1 MSFDGIFT
9 YGMIEELNKTIEG
22 GRISK
27 IHQPYKHE
35 LVFHVRANGKNQKL
49 LLSAHPSY
57 ARVHLTAETY
67 DNPSTPPM
75 FCMLLRKH
83 LEGGFIEKIEQI
95 GIDRLIVFHIRTR
108 NEIGD
113 MLIRKLYVEIMG
125 RHSNIVVTDGEGEKD
140 VIIDSLKH
148 LSPSINSY
156 RTVLPG
162 HTYILPPAQNKLLP
176 LETDVEHIL
185 RYLNFQE
192 GKLDRQIV
200 ETFSGVSPLF
210 AKEAV
215 CRAGLANR
223 TTLPNALMKM
233 FSDVKEH
240 KFTPQLVN
248 NNGKEYFYLLDLT
261 HVNGNKRT
269 FTTLSELL
277 DRYYFGKAER
287 DRVKQQAHDLERF
300 VFNEKKKNEKKISK
314 LEKTLE
320 HSEKAQVYQ
329 LYGELL
335 TANLYQLKKGDK
347 TANVVNYYDENGA
360 EMKIPLNTNQTPSEN
375 AQSYFTK
382 YQKAKNSVDVVKEQ
396 IRLAEAEIA
405 YFDQLTQ
412 QLSSASPR
420 DLEEIREELAEGKY
434 LRSKQRQGQKK
445 QKKQAPS
452 LELYEST
459 TGESILV
466 GKNNKQNEYLTMK
479 LAARDHIW
487 LHTKDIP
494 GSHVVIKTS
503 EPDEKTILE
512 AAQIAAYYSKAKQ
525 SSSVPVDYT
534 KIRHVKKPNGAK
546 PGFVTYDHQQTLYVT
561 PDEDLVIKLKKGAS
575 K

>member
-9 YGMIEELNKTIEG
+9 YGMIEELNETIRG
-22 GRISK
+22 GRIAK
-27 IHQPYKHE
+27 IHQPFKHE
-35 LVFHVRANGKNQKL
+35 LVFHIRANGQNRKL

-57 ARVHLTAETY
+57 ARVHLTHETY

-83 LEGGFIEKIEQI
+83 LEGGFIDQVEQI
-95 GIDRLIVFHIRTR
+95 GMDRMMVFHIRSR

-113 MLIRKLYVEIMG
+113 TLTRKLMVEIMG
-125 RHSNIVVTDGEGEKD
+125 RHSNIVLTDGEKD

-148 LSPSINSY
+148 LSPSVNSY

-162 HTYILPPAQNKLLP
+162 YDYILPPAQNKLSP
-176 LETDVEHIL
+176 LEAETEDIL
-185 RYLNFQE
+185 RHLNFQE
-192 GKLDRQIV
+192 GKLDKQIV
-200 ETFSGVSPLF
+200 DTFSGVSPLF

-215 CRAGLANR
+215 FRAGLANR
-223 TTLPNALMKM
+223 ATLPSVLTGM
-233 FSDVKEH
+233 FSEVKNRR
-240 KFTPQLVN
+240 FQPQLVTTED
-248 NNGKEYFYLLDLT
+248 GKEYFYLLELT
-261 HVNGNKRT
+261 HIKGDNRP
-269 FTTLSELL
+269 FHTLSELL

-300 VFNEKKKNEKKISK
+300 AANEKKKNENKIKKLK
-314 LEKTLE
+314 KTLE
-320 HSEKAQVYQ
+320 QSEHAKDYQ

-347 TANVVNYYDENGA
+347 EAKVINYYDENGG
-360 EMKIPLNTNQTPSEN
+360 EITIPLNPNKTPSEN

-396 IRLAEAEIA
+396 IRLAEEEIA
-405 YFDQLTQ
+405 YFDQLIQ
-412 QLSSASPR
+412 QLSSASPK
-420 DLEEIREELAEGKY
+420 DITEIREELAEGKY
-434 LRSKQRQGQKK
+434 LRAKQQGGQKK
-445 QKKQAPS
+445 QKKQAPT
-452 LELYEST
+452 LEAYESSA
-459 TGESILV
+459 GETILV

-494 GSHVVIKTS
+494 GSHVVIQS
-503 EPDEKTILE
+503 SGPDEQTILE
-512 AAQIAAYYSKAKQ
+512 AAQIAAYYSKAKN
-525 SSSVPVDYT
+525 SASVPVDYT

-546 PGFVTYDHQQTLYVT
+546 PGFVTYDSQQTVFVT
-561 PDEDLVIKLKKGAS
+561 PDEDLIIKLKK
-575 K
+575 